1 METAPPHEVNDS
13 EPVANR
19 VRTGYHGGIS
29 VNWLES
35 PRPVFNRGASGPC
48 LNSSLE
54 VLHQE
59 LGSLV
64 LRYNARAMRN
74 LYAAVMVYDTGHPID
89 FHMDAFAQATEFDA
103 GSREGIWWLPGDS
116 VTGYLILT
124 NVGDRNLAPSLVL

>member
-1 METAPPHEVNDS
+1 
-13 EPVANR
+13 
-19 VRTGYHGGIS
+19 
-29 VNWLES
+29 
-35 PRPVFNRGASGPC
+35 
-48 LNSSLE
+48 
-54 VLHQE
+54 
-59 LGSLV
+59 
-64 LRYNARAMRN
+64 MRN